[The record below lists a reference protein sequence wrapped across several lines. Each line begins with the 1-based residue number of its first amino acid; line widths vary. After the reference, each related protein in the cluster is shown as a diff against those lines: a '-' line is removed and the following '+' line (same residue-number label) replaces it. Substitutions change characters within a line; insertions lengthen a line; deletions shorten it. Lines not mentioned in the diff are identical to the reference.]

1 MRIKHLSL
9 LLLVVM
15 LAGQLAALPKA
26 PELLLSLALP
36 GYSQIKSERN
46 LGYVLL
52 GAEAALIGSV
62 YYFNSE
68 EQLLK
73 EASYSYALKYADLQP
88 GEYDNAFYK
97 NMGRYNSSGYDANGY
112 NAAVREKALT
122 LFPYDPES
130 QQEYIEQYG
139 YNEEQAWYWQSQS
152 HKSRY
157 NKYRNDALDMKS
169 YSKLA
174 GGVLLLN
181 HVINVIDYAIGRK
194 HQATQL
200 SVQLKGSTPRLVLS
214 HSF

>member
-1 MRIKHLSL
+1 MLLSL
-9 LLLVVM
+9 LC
-15 LAGQLAALPKA
+15 APLAALPKA
-26 PELLLSLALP
+26 PEVILSLALP
-36 GYSQIKSERN
+36 GYSQIRSDRS
-46 LGYVLL
+46 LGYALL
-52 GAEAALIGSV
+52 GAEALLIGNI

-88 GEYDNAFYK
+88 GDYDSAFFK

-112 NAAVREKALT
+112 NAAVREKALA
-122 LFPYDPES
+122 LFPHDPLS
-130 QQEYIEQYG
+130 QQEYIDQNSYDED
-139 YNEEQAWYWQSQS
+139 QAWYWQSQS

-174 GGVLLLN
+174 GGVLMLN
-181 HVINVIDYAIGRK
+181 HVINVIDYALGRRSS
-194 HQATQL
+194 ATQL
-200 SVQLKGSTPRLVLS
+200 SVQLKGTTPRVVLS